1 MGLLET
7 SISLFLL
14 TTTCITNSQAQVLHE
29 PAADIVFLIDGSQNM
44 GIQGFRQIRTFLLKT
59 ISKLNVKMDAYRI
72 GLAQYSD
79 VQRAEFV
86 LNKFQSKKEVLNYIK
101 KRFQYKGG
109 ASVHTGIALDFLLKR
124 FFTQTAGSR
133 KDDNIPQ
140 IAIIITSAP
149 SEDNVENYAAS
160 LKKSNVISI
169 SIGVKKADIAELQKI
184 AYRDSLPFVY
194 KSDNVGDI
202 SDLSSDVLET
212 VKNIHNIIKRQAIV
226 PASDCSID
234 IVVGFDLAGWSGLQ
248 NIFTGQQKL
257 RQKLPEIMQKITSVS
272 NISCIPDSQLAINV
286 AFYLQSTTGQVI
298 FETKFENYTS
308 EKTDLLKATQAEG
321 KIDMTI
327 ENLES
332 FGKKLSE
339 ANSKAKAIIIFTD
352 GLDGSKDAFAKVTR
366 SLREKGINAL
376 ITVAL
381 EGAQNVRDLSSIEY
395 GRGFGYKKALS
406 IEMEDIANA
415 LHTQINTIV
424 EKECCC
430 VLCKCTGEPG
440 ARGPRG
446 KKGAQGNKGAQG
458 FPGYFGEDGEPGERG
473 RTGPNGTHGIEGCP
487 GTRGSKGMAGYPGQ
501 KGIGGIDGIDGIAGE
516 QGDGGVVGPPGE
528 KGMTGNLGS
537 KGQKGETGEIGKMGL
552 RGDHG
557 EFGKSNNIQ
566 GPKGVKGDTG
576 FAGDTGG
583 DGVPGKRGRAGRP
596 GVPGHRGPSGQDG
609 KIGKPGKRGPTG
621 SQGFQGSQGV
631 SGPSG
636 PQGRNGEKG
645 PRGQQGVRGVQGEQG
660 IEGIQGFKGQNGE
673 SGNPGEKGVSGPPGR
688 RGSMGLDGDDGF
700 GSQGSKG
707 RKGEIGP
714 QGNIGKKGERGEA
727 GINGEQGFKGMKGNQ
742 GYAGDPGDLGESGVT
757 GNPGPKGLKGPTG
770 AAISPCDLI
779 KTVRATC
786 PCCSA
791 RSGACPAYPTE
802 LAFALD
808 ASSDVTPPVFER
820 MKKIVIN
827 LLNDINIAENNCPT
841 GARVAVLTYH
851 IEAKPYIRF
860 SDFRKKQPLLKKIE
874 ELGHERSSKKRNMGK
889 SMQSVVRNTFKRVRN
904 GVLVKKIAVFLTN
917 GASKDTRSIATA
929 AKQFSTAN
937 IMPVIL
943 SFKDIPEVKQT
954 FQVDP
959 EDSGGVVV
967 LPKQQQ
973 ESKKLL
979 SRVAQCILCLDKC
992 EPKALCL
999 GTVQPSLIPVNLDL
1013 AFVVENSEG
1022 MQPMHSEAVQH
1033 FLSSMVNTFLSSEEP
1048 KVSELHP
1055 RVAIVQ
1061 NSPNYTL
1068 RYGKDPHELE
1078 FAILDYNSRTLKK
1091 RHIQDSVSPPEDST
1105 GISSTIDWSL
1115 KNFFSNFTKQQ
1126 THKVI
1131 FTIVSGERNMDDKKL
1146 LEVAHEAKC
1155 KGLAVFALVL
1165 GEVANAT
1172 FLEEFVSFPS
1182 EQHLVYLDKA
1192 LDTEIEY
1199 AQKFAVAFLKTLA
1212 TGINSYPPS
1221 DLVMECKGIK
1231 AQETVKEAEEEPPIN
1246 LQLLVVMNDSE
1257 NPQSYNNISD
1267 MCALKQ
1273 ETGLCQNYTIK
1284 WFFDNERGCE
1294 RFWYGGCG
1302 GNANRF
1308 DTKKECENSCLKN
1321 SLL

>member
-7 SISLFLL
+7 SMLLFLL
-14 TTTCITNSQAQVLHE
+14 TTTCNTNSQAQVLHE

-59 ISKLNVKMDAYRI
+59 ISKLNVKTNEYRI

-86 LNKFQSKKEVLNYIK
+86 LNKFQSKKDVLNYIK

-109 ASVHTGIALDFLLKR
+109 TLVNTGIALDFLLKN

-133 KDDNIPQ
+133 KAENIPQ

-149 SEDNVENYAAS
+149 SEDNVENYAAA
-160 LKKSNVISI
+160 LKKSNIISI
-169 SIGVKKADIAELQKI
+169 SIGVKKADITELQKI
-184 AYRDSLPFVY
+184 AYRESLPFVY
-194 KSDNVGDI
+194 KIDNVAGI
-202 SDLSSDVLET
+202 ADLSSDVLET
-212 VKNIHNIIKRQAIV
+212 VKNIHNVIKRQAVV

-234 IVVGFDLAGWSGLQ
+234 IVVGFDLAGWSGSQ

-257 RQKLPEIMQKITSVS
+257 WQKLPEIMQRIASLG
-272 NISCIPDSQLAINV
+272 NISCIPDSQLPINV

-298 FETKFENYTS
+298 FETKFGNYTS
-308 EKTDLLKATQAEG
+308 AKTDLLKATQIEE

-332 FGKKLSE
+332 FGKKLRE
-339 ANSKAKAIIIFTD
+339 ANSKAKVIIIFTD
-352 GLDGSKDAFAKVTR
+352 GLDGSKDAFAKITR
-366 SLREKGINAL
+366 SLREEGINAL
-376 ITVAL
+376 IAVAL
-381 EGAQNVRDLSSIEY
+381 EGAQNVRDLSSIEF

-406 IEMEDIANA
+406 IEMADIANA
-415 LHTQINTIV
+415 LHTQINAIV

-430 VLCKCTGEPG
+430 VLCKCIGEPG
-440 ARGPRG
+440 AKGPRG
-446 KKGAQGNKGAQG
+446 KKGVQGNRGAKG

-473 RTGPNGTHGIEGCP
+473 PTGPNGTRGIEGCP
-487 GTRGSKGMAGYPGQ
+487 GTRGSKGMAGYPGEQ
-501 KGIGGIDGIDGIAGE
+501 GIDGIDGIDGIAGE
-516 QGDGGVVGPPGE
+516 QGNGGVAGPPGK
-528 KGMTGNLGS
+528 KGMSGNPGS
-537 KGQKGETGEIGKMGL
+537 EGQKGDIGEIGKEGL

-557 EFGKSNNIQ
+557 ESGKKNNIR
-566 GPKGVKGDTG
+566 GPKGVKGDIG

-583 DGVPGKRGRAGRP
+583 DGVPGKRGRAGKP

-609 KIGKPGKRGPTG
+609 NVGKRGKRGRIG
-621 SQGFQGSQGV
+621 SQGFQGPQGIP
-631 SGPSG
+631 GPSG
-636 PQGRNGEKG
+636 PQGRKGETG

-660 IEGIQGFKGQNGE
+660 IEGIHGFKGQNGE
-673 SGNPGEKGVSGPPGR
+673 PGNPGEKGVSGPPGR

-707 RKGEIGP
+707 RKGERGP
-714 QGNIGKKGERGEA
+714 QGNIGKKGGK
-727 GINGEQGFKGMKGNQ
+727 GKTGTNGEQGLKGMKGNQ
-742 GYAGDPGDLGESGVT
+742 GHAGDPGDLGEPGVV
-757 GNPGPKGLKGPTG
+757 GNPGRKGLKGPSG
-770 AAISPCDLI
+770 VMMLPCDLI
-779 KTVRATC
+779 KAVRATC

-791 RSGACPAYPTE
+791 RSGACPVYPTE

-808 ASSDVTPPVFER
+808 SSSDVTPPMFER

-827 LLNDINIAENNCPT
+827 LLNGINIAENNCPT

-851 IEAKPYIRF
+851 NEAKPYIRF
-860 SDFRKKQPLLKKIE
+860 SDFRKKQLLLRKIE

-889 SMQSVVRNTFKRVRN
+889 SMQCVARNTFKRVRN

-917 GASKDTRSIATA
+917 GASKDTESIAVA
-929 AKQFSTAN
+929 ATLFSAAN
-937 IMPVIL
+937 IMPVII
-943 SFKDIPEVKQT
+943 SFKNIPEVKKVFKVNT
-954 FQVDP
+954 
-959 EDSGGVVV
+959 EDSGEVVV
-967 LPKQQQ
+967 LPRQQQ

-992 EPKALCL
+992 DPSALCL
-999 GTVQPSLIPVNLDL
+999 GAVQPSPIPVNLDL
-1013 AFVVENSEG
+1013 AFVVEDSEG
-1022 MQPMHSEAVQH
+1022 MLPMHSEAVQH
-1033 FLSSMVNTFLSSEEP
+1033 FLSSMVNTFLSSKEP
-1048 KVSELHP
+1048 KASELHP

-1068 RYGKDPHELE
+1068 RYGKDPHKLE
-1078 FAILDYNSRTLKK
+1078 FAILDYNTKTLKK
-1091 RHIQDSVSPPEDST
+1091 RHIQDSVSLPEGST

-1115 KNFFSNFTKQQ
+1115 KNFFLNFTNQQ

-1131 FTIVSGERNMDDKKL
+1131 FTIVSGQRKMGDEKL

-1155 KGLAVFALVL
+1155 KGFAVLALVL
-1165 GEVANAT
+1165 GGVANTT

-1192 LDTEIEY
+1192 LETEIEY

-1212 TGINSYPPS
+1212 TRINSYPPP

-1231 AQETVKEAEEEPPIN
+1231 AQETVKEAKEEPPIN
-1246 LQLLVVMNDSE
+1246 LQLLVVMNDSD
-1257 NPQSYNNISD
+1257 NPQSYSNISD

-1273 ETGLCQNYTIK
+1273 ETGLCHNYTIK
-1284 WFFDNERGCE
+1284 WFFDNKRGCE

-1308 DTKKECENSCLKN
+1308 DTQQECEDSCLKN